1 MHAASAQGCLLAV
14 AAAREDN
21 RARSGSPGI
30 APLSVDTL
38 SPPQDGKRQVRG
50 PNAVRRAATRDKLIE
65 TTIRCLYEHGYH
77 PTSTVLV
84 AKEAN
89 VSRGAMLHQF
99 PTKVDLMIAVAQ
111 HIIRARGA
119 AYAKKLPPKTG
130 DPRQRFLAVL
140 DVMWEEVSKPEG
152 VALIE
157 IEMATRSDR
166 ALAKR
171 FAAFTEESEAGK
183 TENYLRTAERMGITD
198 RAAISALV
206 QLQHAAV
213 AGLSVE
219 ALYKGKREKIDSALK
234 LLRQY
239 QADFLDKLVAEASA
253 AKG

>member
-1 MHAASAQGCLLAV
+1 V
-14 AAAREDN
+14 
-21 RARSGSPGI
+21 
-30 APLSVDTL
+30 SVEALTAEK
-38 SPPQDGKRQVRG
+38 PRVRG
-50 PNAVRRAATRDKLIE
+50 PNAVRRAATREKLIE
-65 TTIRCLYEHGYH
+65 TTIRCLNEYGYH

-119 AYAKKLPPKTG
+119 AYGKKLPPKGG
-130 DPRQRFLAVL
+130 DPRERFLAVL
-140 DVMWEEVSKPEG
+140 DVMWQEMSKPEG

-166 ALAKR
+166 VLAKR
-171 FAAFTEESEAGK
+171 FNAFNDESEAIK
-183 TENYLRTAERMGITD
+183 TENYVRAAERMGITD
-198 RAAISALV
+198 RAAISAFV
-206 QLQHAAV
+206 QLQHAAI

-234 LLRQY
+234 LLHQY
-239 QADFLDKLVAEASA
+239 QADFLDKLVAESKKKKA
-253 AKG
+253 